1 MALSGRLTTNAPWDG
16 RYFTLDWSATQNVAG
31 NYSDISWTLSA
42 VGGNHSWYTTGPLV
56 AAINGYEVYRNNNRV
71 NMYAGVVASGTY
83 RLTHKSDG
91 TSGSIVF
98 AVAAAV
104 YYSST
109 NIDSWYADT
118 INTIPRASTWNT
130 CNNGTLGTNQTVT
143 INRASSSFRTTITY
157 NCGGTT
163 GTLINKADGTS
174 FTINLPVNLS
184 VKNTTG
190 TTVSVTLY
198 LYTYSGNTQIG
209 STQSKTITMTIPS
222 SVAPTA
228 NNIGLSDPTG
238 YAGIYGV
245 YVAGKSK
252 LTVTG
257 GGSGNQS
264 SSITNYYFTVGGTN
278 YSYASS
284 ATSYAITLGPYNAGT
299 VNASYYIKDS
309 RGRTSTSKSGS
320 VSFVSY
326 SSPSI
331 SKLSV
336 LRTNSYGTEDMQGE
350 YAKITFSYSIQNINN
365 KNQNLPKA
373 TLYYRQSGTSSWTQ
387 AVQYSDY
394 SRSNTTFGPF
404 AAATDKSY
412 DVRLVVSD
420 RFTTIEQ
427 ITSVSTAFCLYH
439 IPASGRTISFGGISD
454 AAATA
459 TKFQVKN
466 MQPEFSSA
474 VYAPD
479 FVKTSSRLIKE
490 NIEDLTDEEAKKV
503 LSLRPVNFD
512 YVEGFGGSD
521 NVGLIAEEVLDIY
534 PFCVNIP
541 DGYDPNQF
549 DATKGVGGNLI
560 LGIDYS
566 ALVPELIK
574 MVQILYSEVEE
585 LKKERSQ

>member
-42 VGGNHSWYTTGPLV
+42 VGGSHSWYTTGPLV

-104 YYSST
+104 YYSTT
-109 NIDSWYADT
+109 NIDSWYTDT
-118 INTIPRASTWNT
+118 INTIPRASTWGT
-130 CNNGTLGTNQTVT
+130 CNNGTLGSNQTVT

-174 FTINLPVNLS
+174 FTINLPTSLAS
-184 VKNTTG
+184 KAPSG
-190 TTVSVTLY
+190 TSVSVTLY

-209 STQSKTITMTIPS
+209 STQSKAVTMSIPTS
-222 SVAPTA
+222 IVPSAA
-228 NNIGLSDPTG
+228 AIGVTDPTG
-238 YAGIYGV
+238 YFGIYGT

-252 LTVTG
+252 LTLT
-257 GGSGNQS
+257 GSGS
-264 SSITNYYFTVGGTN
+264 GKEGSSIAQYVFKADGATYSYNSSAGSYSITVGPFG
-278 YSYASS
+278 
-284 ATSYAITLGPYNAGT
+284 AGQRYCE
-299 VNASYYIKDS
+299 YYVKDS
-309 RGRTSTSKSGS
+309 RGRTSATKGSYTSWTA
-320 VSFVSY
+320 Y
-326 SSPSI
+326 STPVI
-331 SKLSV
+331 GKLSV
-336 LRTNSYGTEDMQGE
+336 LRTNNAGVEDMGGA
-350 YAKITFSYSIQNINN
+350 YAKITYSYVIQDLNN
-365 KNQNLPKA
+365 ANANLPNVK
-373 TLYYRQSGTSSWTQ
+373 LYYRQSGTSAWTQ
-387 AVQYSDY
+387 LAAHTDY
-394 SRSNTTFGPF
+394 VGINKTYGPF
-404 AAATDKSY
+404 SAAVDRSY

-439 IPASGRTISFGGISD
+439 IPASGKTISFGGLSD

-534 PFCVNIP
+534 PFCVNVP